1 MEYPRGT
8 IVKGPDVIGPHS
20 ARPWLVVSDE
30 SHPFSYGECLVAAVT
45 TTARDRAVELSPER
59 FASGSLPR
67 QSSVSPWVVTTL
79 KTAEIQTE
87 MATVT
92 PETVTGVAAD
102 IAEYVG
108 VELET

>member
-30 SHPFSYGECLVAAVT
+30 SHPFSDEECLVAAVT
-45 TTARDRAVELSPER
+45 TTARDRAIELGPER

-67 QSSVSPWVVTTL
+67 QSYVSPWVVTTL
-79 KTAEIQTE
+79 KTAEIQAE
-87 MATVT
+87 MATIT
-92 PETVTGVAAD
+92 PETVTAVAED
-102 IAEYVG
+102 IAGYVG
-108 VELET
+108 IELEI

>member
-30 SHPFSYGECLVAAVT
+30 SHPFSDEECLVVAVT

-59 FASGSLPR
+59 FVSGSLPG
-67 QSSVSPWVVTTL
+67 QSYVSPWVVTTL
-79 KTAEIQTE
+79 KTAEIQAE

-92 PETVTGVAAD
+92 PETVTVVAED
-102 IAEYVG
+102 IVEYVG
-108 VELET
+108 VELES